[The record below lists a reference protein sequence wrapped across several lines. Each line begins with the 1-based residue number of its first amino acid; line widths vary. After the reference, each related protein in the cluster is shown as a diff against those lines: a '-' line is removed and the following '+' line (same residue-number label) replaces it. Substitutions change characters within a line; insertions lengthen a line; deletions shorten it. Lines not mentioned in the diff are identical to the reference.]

1 MMDNISALKDLL
13 KLPKDI
19 VIVSHRNPDGDA
31 LGSSLG
37 LSHFLRK
44 LGHSTHVI
52 FPSEYPGLFSWMP
65 GIDEALVYDSDRE
78 ETLEKVRQAELIF
91 CLDFNSLDRIDKV
104 GEEVNAS
111 KSPIVMI
118 DHHID
123 PEPFAHFASSDVS
136 ASSTSE
142 MIVDFIRALGEEK
155 QLDATIGDCLY
166 TGILTDTGSFKFSTS
181 PKLFRT
187 VADLIEL
194 GVDDYTLQDLI
205 FNSLPE
211 KSLRILGHCLANR
224 LEVLDEFH
232 TGIITLTKRD
242 FERFNIQRGDTEGV
256 VNFILKM
263 RNVQMAAFVTE
274 QPNIVKLSLRSKGD
288 FSVQQIASKYFKG
301 GGHRNASGG
310 YSYMGL
316 KGTVRKIK
324 EILPLY
330 KDQLDTQAQT
340 ALHQHR

>member
-1 MMDNISALKDLL
+1 MMDNLSELKDLL
-13 KLPKDI
+13 RMPKDI
-19 VIVSHRNPDGDA
+19 AIISHRNPDGDA

-37 LSHFLRK
+37 LSLFLRK

-52 FPSEYPGLFSWMP
+52 YPSEYPAVFSWMP
-65 GIDEALVYDSDRE
+65 GVDEVMIYDTDKN
-78 ETLEKVRQAELIF
+78 ETLEKIRQAELIF

-111 KSPIVMI
+111 SAPVVMI

-123 PEPFAHFASSDVS
+123 PEPFAHFASSDVT

-142 MIVDFIRALGEEK
+142 MVVDFIRALGESR
-155 QLDATIGDCLY
+155 QLDVAIGNCLY
-166 TGILTDTGSFKFSTS
+166 TGIVTDTGSFKFSTS

-224 LEVLDEFH
+224 LEVLDEYH
-232 TGIITLTKRD
+232 TGIIALTKRD

-256 VNFILKM
+256 VNYVLKL
-263 RNVQMAAFVTE
+263 RNVQMSAFVTE
-274 QPNIVKLSLRSKGD
+274 QPNIVKVSLRSKGD
-288 FSVQQIASKYFKG
+288 FSVQEIASKYFKG
-301 GGHRNASGG
+301 GGHLNASGG

-316 KGTVRKIK
+316 RGTVRKLK

-330 KDQLDTQAQT
+330 KDQLESQAKGSH
-340 ALHQHR
+340 LSPG